1 MGGMNPL
8 SLLTDL
14 MPPKARRYVYAVA
27 AAALFIYGLW
37 EVSAGDVRSFGVALG
52 SALVASLAAANT
64 PAPKAEVR
72 EAAVNLVQD
81 EPEVVAEA
89 LAAEDA
95 AQDDLR

>member
-1 MGGMNPL
+1 MNPL

-14 MPPKARRYVYAVA
+14 LPATARKYVYALA

-37 EVSAGDVRSFGVALG
+37 EVSAGDLRSFFVALG

-72 EAAVNLVQD
+72 EAAVDLVQD

-89 LAAEDA
+89 LAAEDSV
-95 AQDDLR
+95 QDDLR